1 MNTLSHFHTTA
12 TNSTKWVRSDIG
24 TPSVASITST
34 SRSNV
39 VMVQVKSVI
48 GKSGF
53 TELSVSIDPA
63 SLSRKLA
70 VMRMSAELDGR
81 DVTSTA
87 APF

>member
-1 MNTLSHFHTTA
+1 MNTLSRFRTTA
-12 TNSTKWVRSDIG
+12 THSTKWVLSDIR

-39 VMVQVKSVI
+39 VMVQVKSVT

-87 APF
+87 ASF